1 MNMSELLEALHSSL
15 AEDLLAKIQSGEATA
30 ADLSVARQFLK
41 DNGIDSVA
49 FADSPIA
56 NIASALP
63 FDSPDQA
70 LGQVG

>member
-1 MNMSELLEALHSSL
+1 MDMAKVLETLHTAV

-30 ADLSVARQFLK
+30 ADLSVARAFLK

-56 NIASALP
+56 NIAAALP
-63 FDSPDQA
+63 FRSPDEPLENIA
-70 LGQVG
+70 